1 MNCIICDKT
10 ADEVGSHLIPASLI
24 KNCVGER
31 DKEESYNID
40 SKNSNVSVYFGRA
53 NSKNTST
60 EIKPND
66 YARDYVL
73 CKICEKKLGLLESK
87 FATEFLQKFREDKYC
102 NNFNSYIST
111 QKYEIF
117 EPRKVTNIEVQAYFY
132 SIILR
137 FCSVYKLEDDDSY
150 IDEKDLLK
158 IKKFVNSFLYDKNTE
173 MGEIEDYRMLINFNK
188 YSVKSKFIATNN
200 QIKNPYIFY
209 FCEAIVILFTKNLDE
224 QETFLFEELT
234 NSIKANSCKIIV
246 GPEEFYDSFSKK
258 IADILAEEFITNGVH
273 FITKLNN
280 KTYEENLIEV
290 NNLIEKY
297 KKENIKVYITEI
309 FNELNKKYS
318 S

>member
-40 SKNSNVSVYFGRA
+40 SKNSIVSVYFGRA

-66 YARDYVL
+66 YVRDYVL

-87 FATEFLQKFREDKYC
+87 FANEFLQKFREDKYS
-102 NNFNSYIST
+102 NNFNSYISLH
-111 QKYEIF
+111 KYEIF

-137 FCSVYKLEDDDSY
+137 FCSVYKLEDNDSY

-158 IKKFVNSFLYDKNTE
+158 IKKFVKSFLYDIDTDI
-173 MGEIEDYRMLINFNK
+173 GEIEDYRMIINFNK

-200 QIKNPYIFY
+200 QIKNPHIFY

-224 QETFLFEELT
+224 QEAFLLEELT

-258 IADILAEEFITNGVH
+258 IADILAEEFITNGVN
-273 FITKLNN
+273 FITKLNK
-280 KTYEENLIEV
+280 KTYVENLIEV
-290 NNLIEKY
+290 NSLIEKY
-297 KKENIKVYITEI
+297 RKDNIKVYITEI